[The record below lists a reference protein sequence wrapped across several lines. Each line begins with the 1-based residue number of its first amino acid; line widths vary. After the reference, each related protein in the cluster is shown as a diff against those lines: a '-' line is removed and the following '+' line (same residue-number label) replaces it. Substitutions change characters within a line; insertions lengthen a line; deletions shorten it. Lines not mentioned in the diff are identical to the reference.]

1 MESSPENFVP
11 RIVIVDDVWKGREG
25 QMVLESLNHQP
36 LRVGP
41 LSLNELTLTFLL
53 GEKVR
58 VDARHTEQGEY
69 QRLQSEIKRFLKL
82 VPCFVPLN
90 I

>member
-1 MESSPENFVP
+1 
-11 RIVIVDDVWKGREG
+11 
-25 QMVLESLNHQP
+25 MVLESLNHQP

-58 VDARHTEQGEY
+58 VDARHTEQSEY

-82 VPCFVPLN
+82 VPRSVPLN